1 MYTVIASITGGYTG
15 YDGIQNLASK
25 TYVNTKVSEVEMQFV
40 QSEIQRYET
49 ELMKIAILTETDSDK
64 PIDRLMKTRA
74 EQQLTHLRTLLSDL
88 RSKH

>member
-1 MYTVIASITGGYTG
+1 
-15 YDGIQNLASK
+15 
-25 TYVNTKVSEVEMQFV
+25 MQFV